1 MNKNK
6 TILFNEFLDKLNDCT
21 AVMVDGGL
29 LCYPYIPMFPAE
41 FDFRIETEYAE
52 EFFNK
57 DENPSVTVRSD
68 GVAELVNSRGEKTT
82 FVLLNSV
89 VL

>member
-1 MNKNK
+1 
-6 TILFNEFLDKLNDCT
+6 
-21 AVMVDGGL
+21 
-29 LCYPYIPMFPAE
+29 MFPAE